1 MKMRLKGKH
10 VVLFHLSKYSDKLY
24 GNIVYKIQ
32 IEMSNFIKVPAS
44 IVFTELWFSEF
55 SRFTMY
61 KMATAVTAFLIAF
74 LIKSNNKKLDQI
86 IFHVSDNLIIFHVQ
100 SYFVKHMWNILEH
113 P

>member
-1 MKMRLKGKH
+1 MRLIRVKTWFYFTYRNT
-10 VVLFHLSKYSDKLY
+10 LINFI
-24 GNIVYKIQ
+24 NIVYKIQ

-44 IVFTELWFSEF
+44 LVFATISEF

-61 KMATAVTAFLIAF
+61 KLKTAVTAFLIAF

-100 SYFVKHMWNILEH
+100 SYFVLHMWNILEH